1 VRFLTAD
8 ESRHWAKTHEIELG
22 SGGVPEREPAG
33 LKTLRFGFPPTPP
46 QLNWLAQFVAFSLKP
61 RHSCLLW
68 ITASG
73 IFPSSENTHLYYRL
87 RQSYGDLRLL
97 DEAPG
102 HLFLEYEDADL
113 ATFLEVGILNGWD
126 VHVLPELAYGGPD
139 MARAFVCHDEWLAL
153 FHRDPETIAEWRQ
166 HLEKAQYRLFG

>member
-1 VRFLTAD
+1 MRFLTVD
-8 ESRHWAKTHEIELG
+8 ESRHWAKAHEIELG
-22 SGGVPEREPAG
+22 SNGLPEREPAG

-46 QLNWLAQFVAFSLKP
+46 QLNWLARFLAFSLKP

-68 ITASG
+68 ITVFG
-73 IFPSSENTHLYYRL
+73 IFPSSENQHLYYRL

-113 ATFLEVGILNGWD
+113 ATFIEVGILNGWD
-126 VHVLPELAYGGPD
+126 VHVLPELAYGVPD
-139 MARAFVCHDEWLAL
+139 TARVFVCHDEWLAL
-153 FHRDPETIAEWRQ
+153 LHRSPDTIAEWRQ
-166 HLEKAQYRLFG
+166 HLERAKYRLFA